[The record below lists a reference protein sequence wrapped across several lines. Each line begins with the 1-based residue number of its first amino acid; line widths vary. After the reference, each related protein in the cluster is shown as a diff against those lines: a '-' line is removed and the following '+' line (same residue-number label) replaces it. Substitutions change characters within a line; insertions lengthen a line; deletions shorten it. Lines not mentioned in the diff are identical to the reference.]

1 MADVSYE
8 IQKQIQSKT
17 VTDLKKVVLVES
29 TVSTND
35 TVPIAELA
43 TVTSAVVLNATSGAT
58 LTATVATNVVTITQ
72 STQTNVKCIILALG
86 T

>member
-35 TVPIAELA
+35 TVPITELS
-43 TVTSAVVLNATSGAT
+43 TITSAVVLNATSGAT
-58 LTATVATNVVTITQ
+58 LTCSVATNVVTITQ